1 MIRRPP
7 RSTRTDTLFP
17 DTTLFRSHA
26 RADAANVEAAQVG
39 LAKLEAVGQA
49 DLVAGRRRA
58 AAERIDIAALDQA
71 VEDKTT
77 AKREVLDRGRAGVQI
92 FEAAAQPG
100 AILADRKGL
109 AAGRTDALVEDV
121 IGARE

>member
-58 AAERIDIAALDQA
+58 AAERIDIAALAQD
-71 VEDKTT
+71 VEDETT
-77 AKREVLDRGRAGVQI
+77 ATPEALTRGRAGAQR
-92 FEAAAQPG
+92 FYPAATSG
-100 AILADRKGL
+100 EILADQKSP
-109 AAGRTDALVEDV
+109 AARRTDGLVHITED
-121 IGARE
+121 E